1 MHPKP
6 DERIEARAITPTPIS
21 SAIVFL
27 TKSSAF
33 FNKPSYFVQ
42 VRQLTL
48 PGNLEHLETRAD
60 QLKPCVLCEC
70 EQKREEVEI
79 PSRPTRVVILP
90 PETQS
95 SRLIENAMP
104 ESPRSVSPAP
114 RSRRS
119 GSPRYKGNNPR
130 ASNTS
135 AATQK
140 KWLSE

>member
-48 PGNLEHLETRAD
+48 PGNLEHLETQTD

-95 SRLIENAMP
+95 SQLIENAMP
-104 ESPRSVSPAP
+104 ESP
-114 RSRRS
+114 RS

-135 AATQK
+135 ATEIHHD
-140 KWLSE
+140 WPRRY

>member
-1 MHPKP
+1 MVSP
-6 DERIEARAITPTPIS
+6 
-21 SAIVFL
+21 

-33 FNKPSYFVQ
+33 FNKPGYDFAE
-42 VRQLTL
+42 VRQPTS
-48 PGNLEHLETRAD
+48 PGNLEHLETQTD

-95 SRLIENAMP
+95 SQLIENAMP
-104 ESPRSVSPAP
+104 ESP
-114 RSRRS
+114 RS

-135 AATQK
+135 ATARK
-140 KWLSE
+140 RWLSEPRYVAKVPYIDQGNLKHNCWETGSES

>member
-6 DERIEARAITPTPIS
+6 DERIEARAITPAPIS

-48 PGNLEHLETRAD
+48 PGNLEHLETQTD

-104 ESPRSVSPAP
+104 ESPRS
-114 RSRRS
+114 

-135 AATQK
+135 AT
-140 KWLSE
+140 EIHHD